1 MRYCFTDVIDGNQF
15 RVAKL
20 IENDKG
26 YYPLTKANPND
37 PHELDKFVGD
47 QDHVRAIVD
56 NFNKRLGVYRDTEME
71 IKFSTF

>member
-26 YYPLTKANPND
+26 YYPLTKANPDD
-37 PHELDKFVGD
+37 PHELDKFVCD

-56 NFNKRLGVYRDTEME
+56 NFNKRLGVDRDTEME

>member
-26 YYPLTKANPND
+26 YYPLTKANPDD

-56 NFNKRLGVYRDTEME
+56 NFNKRLGVDRDTEME
-71 IKFSTF
+71 SKFSTF

>member
-26 YYPLTKANPND
+26 YYPLTKANPDD

-56 NFNKRLGVYRDTEME
+56 NFNKHLGVDRDTEME

>member
-26 YYPLTKANPND
+26 YYPLTKANPDD

-56 NFNKRLGVYRDTEME
+56 NFNKRLGVDRDTEME
-71 IKFSTF
+71 IKLSTF

>member
-56 NFNKRLGVYRDTEME
+56 NFNKRLGVDRDTEME

>member
-26 YYPLTKANPND
+26 YYPLTKANPDD

-56 NFNKRLGVYRDTEME
+56 NFNKRLGVDRDTEME

>member
-20 IENDKG
+20 LENDKG
-26 YYPLTKANPND
+26 YYPLTKANPDD

-56 NFNKRLGVYRDTEME
+56 NFNKRLGVDRDTEME